1 MKYIVDTYQMRGKS
15 FIKSSGAYLIDQKGD
30 KYLDLMTNIGVNIF
44 GYGNKEIA
52 NTLAKQFLELPSL
65 HGSFNSIVRSKAS
78 IALVEASGGKLKAV
92 YWSSSGTEAVEAA
105 IKFAT
110 LASGKSD
117 FIAAKGGF
125 HGKTLGALALTSNWK
140 YKKPFTNM
148 LAKVNFVDY
157 GDVTSLEN
165 KINMKTA
172 AVILEPIQGE
182 AGVVIPP
189 KNYLKEVERICQKK
203 KVLLIIDEVQTGIGR
218 TGKFLASHWDGIQPD
233 IICLGKGLS
242 LGIPVGAT
250 LVSQKVAKSILKGIH
265 TSTFG
270 GNPLACAGAVKM
282 LELLDKNQL
291 EKNRNLGKYFISQLK
306 KIKSKNIR
314 EVRGKGL
321 MIGVELIS
329 KATPVLKKLQ
339 ENRIIAAPAGEN
351 TIRFLPPYTITNRQ
365 INQAVIA
372 FKTCVDF

>member
-15 FIKSSGAYLIDQKGD
+15 FIKGSGAYLIDQKGD

-44 GYGNKEIA
+44 GYGNREIA

-78 IALVEASGGKLKAV
+78 IALVGASGGKLKAV
-92 YWSSSGTEAVEAA
+92 YWANSGTEAVEAA

-148 LAKVNFVDY
+148 LIKVNFVDY
-157 GDVTSLEN
+157 GDVTSLEK

-203 KVLLIIDEVQTGIGR
+203 KVLLIIDEVQTGVGR

-314 EVRGKGL
+314 EVK
-321 MIGVELIS
+321 
-329 KATPVLKKLQ
+329 
-339 ENRIIAAPAGEN
+339 
-351 TIRFLPPYTITNRQ
+351 F
-365 INQAVIA
+365 
-372 FKTCVDF
+372 